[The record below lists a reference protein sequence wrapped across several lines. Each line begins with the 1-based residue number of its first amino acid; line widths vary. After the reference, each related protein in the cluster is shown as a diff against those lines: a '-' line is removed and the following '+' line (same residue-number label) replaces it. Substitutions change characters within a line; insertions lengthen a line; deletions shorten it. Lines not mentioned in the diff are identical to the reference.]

1 MPGTAGRSGGD
12 RVSCGKDGFPQSDL
26 VVPQSLGDDEK
37 QVWHQLVEMIPADL
51 LRAIDCFQL
60 QVLSESIVHINRLAQ
75 LMRADPDDHKAST
88 RYLQFGQ
95 HITRLSAQFGLS
107 PADRSRLKFEPP
119 DPDDDA
125 SEWEQQ

>member
-1 MPGTAGRSGGD
+1 MSGTAGRSGGD

-26 VVPQSLGDDEK
+26 VVPASLGDDEK
-37 QVWHQLVEMIPADL
+37 QVWRQLVEMIPADL
-51 LRAIDCFQL
+51 LRSIDYIQL
-60 QVLSESIVHINRLAQ
+60 RILSESVVHIEKLAQ
-75 LMRADPDDHKAST
+75 VMRSDPDDHKAST

-119 DPDDDA
+119 NPDDDA

>member
-26 VVPQSLGDDEK
+26 VVPESLGDEEK
-37 QVWHQLVEMIPADL
+37 QVWNQLVEMIPADL
-51 LRAIDCFQL
+51 LRSIDYIQL
-60 QVLSESIVHINRLAQ
+60 RILSESVVHIEKLAQ
-75 LMRADPDDHKAST
+75 IMRDDPDDHKAST